1 MASSS
6 KNLSYKNVICNQIA
20 NGNEY
25 LLILIESQLTITQL
39 SIRNEHSAINEK
51 HIFSELLQ
59 VRTHR
64 RLTQSTYHILTFLPL
79 CKVMSK
85 TNLRWRR
92 KRKFPK
98 VKLTILFITN
108 VPYCLEQCESPQ
120 LVPIRSIPKAC
131 NMFKNKTRK
140 ERNKKW

>member
-1 MASSS
+1 MIINIHIVKS
-6 KNLSYKNVICNQIA
+6 NNHYT
-20 NGNEY
+20 
-25 LLILIESQLTITQL
+25 ILGD
-39 SIRNEHSAINEK
+39 
-51 HIFSELLQ
+51 FPFLQ
-59 VRTHR
+59 TMYS
-64 RLTQSTYHILTFLPL
+64 LSTYVLSRIFTVEEAQSITLLTFLPQ

-108 VPYCLEQCESPQ
+108 VPYCSEQCESPQ

-140 ERNKKW
+140 ERNKKMVIPKEPTSMYT